1 MPMPKE
7 SGRLQSMGSQSVG
20 HDWATKHSTGHHIL
34 LYIHFFSPTPTK
46 RTDAEAEAPILWLPD
61 TMNWLIR
68 KDPDTGKDWR
78 QEEKG
83 TTEDKMVGWHH
94 WLNGHDFEKSLGDG
108 AGREEWHAL
117 VHEVLESDKTER
129 LNNNNNQLRVNLHQG
144 REFSLCLTS

>member
-1 MPMPKE
+1 MCLLQWLKSRIVMLEKTLESRLDCKEIKPVNPK
-7 SGRLQSMGSQSVG
+7 GNQPWIFIG
-20 HDWATKHSTGHHIL
+20 
-34 LYIHFFSPTPTK
+34 
-46 RTDAEAEAPILWLPD
+46 RTDAEAEAPRLWLPD

-108 AGREEWHAL
+108 ASREEWHAL

-144 REFSLCLTS
+144 REFSLCLIS